1 MKANQETVDMC
12 PLCAHRPFRTEGAR
26 RDRVA
31 KELKEE
37 KIRGWKSDGG
47 GFVFTSPCGRWKTYC
62 AVDGDYFYISFGGS
76 DMPPLDVPRLRL
88 SATGSTIR
96 GAVAEVMKKIRVHCK
111 PLRLPWETIRT
122 GFFPSGLDKDKR
134 RAPKLPYS
142 FSDHATAGLGSAAG
156 SYPATKRTKRKTP

>member
-1 MKANQETVDMC
+1 MKANKETVDMC

-37 KIRGWKSDGG
+37 AIRGWKSDGG

-96 GAVAEVMKKIRVHCK
+96 GAVAEVMKKIRVHCQ

-122 GFFPSGLDKDKR
+122 GVFPSGLDKGE
-134 RAPKLPYS
+134 PKK
-142 FSDHATAGLGSAAG
+142 TA
-156 SYPATKRTKRKTP
+156 KRTKRKP